1 MEELRK
7 LNEQLEK
14 ENYFINERKDKSVI
28 ELVNTAIL
36 RFNNSLK
43 GMDSNTVLNNRTFIQ
58 QLKYKLKMLRKYALY
73 QKGVKEEDIEQ
84 ILDKECI
91 IVV

>member
-7 LNEQLEK
+7 IEEKLSKHFSDIVEENNKLN
-14 ENYFINERKDKSVI
+14 I
-28 ELVNTAIL
+28 EEVNTLIS
-36 RFNNSLK
+36 RFNKSLK
-43 GMDSNTVLNNRTFIQ
+43 GMDSNTVLNNRTFIS
-58 QLKYKLKMLRKYALY
+58 QLKYKLKMLRKYAIH
-73 QKGVKEEDIEQ
+73 QEGVKEENIEQ

>member
-14 ENYFINERKDKSVI
+14 ENYFINERTDKSVI
-28 ELVNTAIL
+28 EIVNTAISS
-36 RFNNSLK
+36 FNNSFK
-43 GMDSNTVLNNRTFIQ
+43 GMDSDTVLNNRQFIR

-73 QKGVKEEDIEQ
+73 QKGVKEEDVEQ
-84 ILDKECI
+84 ILNKECT

>member
-7 LNEQLEK
+7 IEK
-14 ENYFINERKDKSVI
+14 EFQNIFQSFKKDNELNV
-28 ELVNTAIL
+28 EEVNTLIS

-43 GMDSNTVLNNRTFIQ
+43 GMDSNTVLSNKTFIL
-58 QLKYKLKMLRKYALY
+58 QLKYKLKMLRKYTSA
-73 QKGVKEEDIEQ
+73 QKGVKEDDIEP
-84 ILDKECI
+84 ILNKECT

>member
-14 ENYFINERKDKSVI
+14 ENYFINERKDKLVI

-91 IVV
+91 IIV